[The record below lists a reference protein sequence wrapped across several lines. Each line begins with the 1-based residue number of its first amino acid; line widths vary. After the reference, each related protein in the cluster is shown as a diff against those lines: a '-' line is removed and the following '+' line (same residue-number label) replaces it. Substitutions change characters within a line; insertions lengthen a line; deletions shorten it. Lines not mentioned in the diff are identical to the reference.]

1 MLPVVHRVDPEV
13 FLLVESVFAEMCC
26 VVFPFTS
33 KVCSEVSSI
42 DCVVLSVLA
51 DADVFGVVEDSC
63 SIDELNSD
71 GVSTIGGAV
80 EVSST
85 SEGMVFVENKIV
97 VSVGS
102 DRSVV

>member
-1 MLPVVHRVDPEV
+1 MVHRVDPEV
-13 FLLVESVFAEMCC
+13 FLLVESVAAEMYC

-33 KVCSEVSSI
+33 KVGPEVSSI

-51 DADVFGVVEDSC
+51 DANVFAVVEDSC

-71 GVSTIGGAV
+71 GVSTINEAV
-80 EVSST
+80 LVSSA
-85 SEGMVFVENKIV
+85 SEETVFVVKKIV

-102 DRSVV
+102 DWSVV